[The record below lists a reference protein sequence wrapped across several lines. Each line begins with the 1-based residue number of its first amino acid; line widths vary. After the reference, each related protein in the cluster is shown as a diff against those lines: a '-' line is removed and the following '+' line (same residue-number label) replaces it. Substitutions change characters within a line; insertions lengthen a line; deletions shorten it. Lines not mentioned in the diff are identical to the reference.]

1 MKRALIVFLLINL
14 ILLAR
19 VPVTAPMQT
28 SAQSATPMPTVTLAP
43 MNNITPTVMSVT
55 PVPSTQDANRAPIVV
70 AMITS
75 ISALVGSIIS
85 TLLTFSTQRKLQ
97 RLEANKMIVDFL
109 IKKKEALED
118 ARRKLQAI
126 ARDGKPLTAI
136 ENVLENTVVWFS
148 GYSSVF
154 DEIKH
159 LLQNDVS
166 ERLNSQKQEAD
177 LLITTSIA
185 RKMANSTYDVR
196 SEMEKTAEL
205 MAAFV
210 QDLPKAIDKELRAT
224 VEEIVSIGK

>member
-1 MKRALIVFLLINL
+1 MKLVLILFLLINL

-19 VPVTAPMQT
+19 APVIEPTQT
-28 SAQSATPMPTVTLAP
+28 SAQNATPMPTATLAP
-43 MNNITPTVMSVT
+43 TDNITPTVAPVT
-55 PVPSTQDANRAPIVV
+55 PATQDADKVPIVV

-97 RLEANKMIVDFL
+97 RLEAKKMIVDFL
-109 IKKKEALED
+109 IKKKETLED

-126 ARDGKPLTAI
+126 AGEGKPITSI
-136 ENVLENTVVWFS
+136 ENVLDNTRAWFF
-148 GYSSVF
+148 GFSSVF

-159 LLQNDVS
+159 MLQNDVS
-166 ERLNSQKQEAD
+166 ERLNRQKREAE

-185 RKMANSTYDVR
+185 KNMANSTYDVR
-196 SEMEKTAEL
+196 SDMEKVIEL

-210 QDLPKAIDKELRAT
+210 KDLPEAIDKELRAT
-224 VEEIVSIGK
+224 VEEIASIGK